1 MGRAGGLAP
10 GIMKKLKRAKEA
22 LHSVIAMFETGDLPA
37 AVARTMIRPKPGHKK
52 PSDSWSLGN
61 KILMFLNGTD
71 DARGFKQWQNV
82 GRSVNKGAKAFYIL
96 APAKRKVTR
105 KVTDEETGEEK
116 EEERA
121 IITGFREVPVFR
133 CEDTEG
139 DPIPKPEYDPLTP
152 PPLQEIARKFGVQ
165 EIRYEPGDGNCYGF
179 FSWGNGKRIVLHTY
193 DVKTW
198 FHELGHAIHATFREM
213 KGGQIPEQ
221 EIVAEVFAAAMC
233 EFYGI
238 RGYHF
243 HAWQYVQAFSGE
255 EPQAALKSVFR
266 VLSDVEKCLDM
277 AFVEDDG
284 EKDAVA

>member
-1 MGRAGGLAP
+1 
-10 GIMKKLKRAKEA
+10 
-22 LHSVIAMFETGDLPA
+22 
-37 AVARTMIRPKPGHKK
+37 MIRPKPGHKK

-82 GRSVNKGAKAFYIL
+82 GRSVKKGAKAFYIL
-96 APAKRKVTR
+96 APAKRKITR
-105 KVTDEETGEEK
+105 KVTDEDTGEEK

-121 IITGFREVPVFR
+121 IITGFRDVPVFR

-152 PPLQEIARKFGVQ
+152 PPLHEIAQK
-165 EIRYEPGDGNCYGF
+165 
-179 FSWGNGKRIVLHTY
+179 
-193 DVKTW
+193 
-198 FHELGHAIHATFREM
+198 
-213 KGGQIPEQ
+213 
-221 EIVAEVFAAAMC
+221 
-233 EFYGI
+233 
-238 RGYHF
+238 
-243 HAWQYVQAFSGE
+243 AFSGE